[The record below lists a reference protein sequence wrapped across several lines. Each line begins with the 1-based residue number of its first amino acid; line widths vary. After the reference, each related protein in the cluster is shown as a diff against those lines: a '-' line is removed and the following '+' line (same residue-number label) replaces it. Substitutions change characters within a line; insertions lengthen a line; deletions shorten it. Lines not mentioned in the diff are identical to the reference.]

1 MTFEE
6 LETMVAKATEDCKFL
21 RDLQDRQ
28 RAKVAELKA
37 NGDTT
42 KGQVPKYSPEW
53 IADQHRTVRDEIE
66 TAATKRLATRG
77 TFAALQQVRGGAEAQ
92 FSKAAVLSR
101 ASFLPGFGEYLTGTI
116 AEQSILRELRQLREQ
131 TTADRW
137 QAKVRDMSIDEL
149 REQFQTAV
157 TTRASYAIASA
168 CLHEAE
174 RRSAANHREVAANK
188 LSDAET
194 KATEPVRSLPRELM
208 LGLDEVPIY
217 EADAALKLIADAI
230 RLDSWIQSAQQSF
243 SAPDLDDP
251 GYRQQRIFEIRQ
263 QHPDADNET
272 FAKLLADAGAPTFRK
287 AA

>member
-6 LETMVAKATEDCKFL
+6 LETTVAKATEDCKFF

-28 RAKVAELKA
+28 HAKVTEMKA
-37 NGDTT
+37 KGDTT

-77 TFAALQQVRGGAEAQ
+77 TFAALQQVRGAEAQ

-101 ASFLPGFGEYLTGTI
+101 ASFLPGFGEYLTGTL
-116 AEQSILRELRQLREQ
+116 AEQGILRELRQLREQ

-208 LGLDEVPIY
+208 QRLDEVPIY

-272 FAKLLADAGAPTFRK
+272 FARLLADAGAPTFRK